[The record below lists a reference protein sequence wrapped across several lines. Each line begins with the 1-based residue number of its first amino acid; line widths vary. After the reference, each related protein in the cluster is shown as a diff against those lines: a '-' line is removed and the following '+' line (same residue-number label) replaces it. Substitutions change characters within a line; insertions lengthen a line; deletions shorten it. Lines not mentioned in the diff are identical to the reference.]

1 MPGPRQV
8 SSKEPMRPS
17 DGASETKA
25 WHGRLL
31 QTWFS
36 CTQMLGSC
44 SLNLVLSPWCYL
56 AAGRGGGVVVQSKSL
71 CQSFLKENIPTW
83 HRTDS
88 GERLIIC
95 SWLSTEEKVQR
106 ESCDLSFIWS
116 QMKPTARGRCLGWL
130 WGTVL
135 KRWGGSS
142 RHGAVVN
149 ESD

>member
-1 MPGPRQV
+1 M
-8 SSKEPMRPS
+8 
-17 DGASETKA
+17 AWETLANVVLLHTDA
-25 WHGRLL
+25 WKLL
-31 QTWFS
+31 FKSCAFS
-36 CTQMLGSC
+36 
-44 SLNLVLSPWCYL
+44 LVLL
-56 AAGRGGGVVVQSKSL
+56 GGGAVGGVVVQSKSL
-71 CQSFLKENIPTW
+71 CQSFLKENIHTW

-142 RHGAVVN
+142 RRGVVVN
-149 ESD
+149 KSD